1 MQLET
6 QRLILREYAMDDF
19 DSLYEIMSDPETMQH
34 YPAPFDEVRT
44 RRWIEWNLENYEKYG
59 WGLWAVVLKET
70 GEFIGDCGITLQNI
84 DGQLLPEIGYH
95 IHKKYWRHGFAKEA
109 ARAVRDWVFENT
121 NYDTIYSYMK
131 YTNVAS
137 YSTALANGMKKVKE
151 YPDPKNEISYV
162 YAITRNE
169 WNEILKFKRAT
180 KDDFEEIF
188 QIYQS
193 AIKKMNEQNIPQWDE
208 FYPDRQTLQEDMQKN
223 QMFIGKK
230 NGPIAVCF
238 VLNEECDEEY
248 KNGKWICPQS
258 HFCVIHRLCVN
269 PDFQNQGIA
278 TKTINY
284 IEDFCRFQKY
294 ESIRLDCFTQ
304 NPYSRRLYDKCG
316 YVITGYADWRKGRF
330 ELREKKLFEEN
341 HSHLN
346 FLFDLDQTLLNFH
359 ASEYIAL
366 KIIVTQNGFDF
377 SDELYEY
384 FKTRNKELWLDLE
397 KEKITRNQLFE
408 TRFKLLFKKCGAD
421 TSKMDLLKIN
431 SDFINEMARNGV
443 LMDGALD
450 FVKKLSSQIK
460 NARIYII
467 TNGAV
472 VNAQGRLKSTGL
484 NQYIKETFVS
494 EAMAYSKP
502 AKEYFDIVL
511 NKIAEPK
518 ENFIVIGDS
527 LSSDML
533 GAKNAGLTSCWFMPQ
548 GEIEKSMKEYDID
561 YKADNFEELF
571 EVLKGWAELRYNN
584 L

>member
-6 QRLILREYAMDDF
+6 QRLILREYTLDDF
-19 DSLYEIMSDPETMQH
+19 DALYEIMSDPETMQH
-34 YPAPFDEVRT
+34 YPAPFDQART
-44 RRWIEWNLENYEKYG
+44 RRWIEWNLENYQKYG

-70 GEFIGDCGITLQNI
+70 GEFIGDCGITLQDI

-121 NYDTIYSYMK
+121 SYDTIYSYMK

-151 YPDPKNEISYV
+151 YPDPKNEISYA
-162 YAITRNE
+162 YAITRSE
-169 WNEILKFKRAT
+169 WKELKNK
-180 KDDFEEIF
+180 
-188 QIYQS
+188 
-193 AIKKMNEQNIPQWDE
+193 
-208 FYPDRQTLQEDMQKN
+208 
-223 QMFIGKK
+223 
-230 NGPIAVCF
+230 
-238 VLNEECDEEY
+238 
-248 KNGKWICPQS
+248 
-258 HFCVIHRLCVN
+258 H
-269 PDFQNQGIA
+269 
-278 TKTINY
+278 
-284 IEDFCRFQKY
+284 
-294 ESIRLDCFTQ
+294 
-304 NPYSRRLYDKCG
+304 
-316 YVITGYADWRKGRF
+316 
-330 ELREKKLFEEN
+330 
-341 HSHLN
+341 HLN

-384 FKTRNKELWLDLE
+384 FKTRNKELWLELE
-397 KEKITRNQLFE
+397 KQKITRKELFE
-408 TRFKLLFKKCGAD
+408 TRFKLLFEKCGAD

-443 LMDGALD
+443 LMEGALD
-450 FVKKLSSQIK
+450 FVKKLSAEIK

-472 VNAQGRLKSTGL
+472 VNAQGRLESTGL
-484 NQYIKETFVS
+484 NQYITEIFVS

-502 AKEYFDIVL
+502 SKEYFDIVL

-518 ENFIVIGDS
+518 ESCIVIGDS

-533 GAKNAGLTSCWFMPQ
+533 GAKNAGLPSCWFMPQ
-548 GEIEKSMKEYDID
+548 GDIEESMKEYDID

-571 EVLKGWAELRYNN
+571 EVLKAWAKFKESKL
-584 L
+584 